1 MITEQYVVTCADE
14 EFDRPYYS
22 KVSTY
27 SDVYKFYGVS
37 KIGMLEDYEKES
49 QKYAWDLARMIANSP
64 EYGNLYKIFG
74 VDSLNDVLNMPF
86 DEVLK
91 LCQEWDNRV
100 KTGDVCRAKR
110 SDGKTEKVVVISAGD
125 PESPENFSFSNGYS
139 QPAII
144 WKAPSDVPEE
154 SLKGYWVIIF
164 YVPFG
169 LEDIINEAIL
179 ACGYWRGYKEGE
191 KK

>member
-125 PESPENFSFSNGYS
+125 PESP
-139 QPAII
+139 
-144 WKAPSDVPEE
+144 DVLVLRNNLQTVLIDKDALEQTGE
-154 SLKGYWVIIF
+154 SLANEVDYILKG
-164 YVPFG
+164 
-169 LEDIINEAIL
+169 LQEE
-179 ACGYWRGYKEGE
+179 E
-191 KK
+191 K